1 LERLRGLLLLPKRG
15 ALESLQQRLDD
26 PQLRARELAR
36 VLPTALHLGSDQ
48 GPGLSE
54 ALQQPVER
62 AIRRTVKKD
71 TQMFADALYPV
82 IGPAIRRS
90 ISEALRALLQNLN
103 RTLDQSFSLEGLSWR
118 IEAWRTG
125 VPFHQ
130 IVLRNT
136 LIYRVEQVFLI
147 HRESGLLIQHLAR
160 ADVETQDAD
169 AVSAMLTAIEDFVK
183 DSFTGRNGDGG
194 EALDTV
200 DLGDYTLWLIHG
212 PKALLAC
219 AIRGMPPAE
228 LRGDFQEVLER
239 VHRLYGAELDGFAEA
254 QTPLEAARPS
264 LEDCLVSETKEHR
277 RRLFSWPL
285 ILGLLLLAGGLA
297 WFAYQAG
304 QERGRQARL
313 AAALAAE
320 PGIRT
325 LEIGRAD
332 GRLQVRGLRDP
343 LSADPVAIA
352 RLQGYKAEELKMS
365 WEPMQLLH
373 PRLNLRRAQQAL
385 QPPAEVALTLRGG
398 MLHASGS
405 APTDWIERAR
415 ALAPVLPG
423 IEGLDASDLVSADQ
437 RLLEL
442 LRQRLEPPDSLQLQ
456 VQNGVLRASG
466 NAPLAWLEQA
476 QGQLDGVPGLRGHSF
491 DGVSSDEALE
501 LASLLGQLPGPL
513 VYFEAN
519 DATIPDVAEPIL
531 RQLARKLQRLQALAD
546 QLGRRFEF
554 RLIGRADGTGPAD
567 RNRELALQ
575 RASSLRIWLAAAGVD
590 KNRLLV
596 DGAVGHDQGGDSS
609 ERRMLRRV
617 DLQIRSSDSNLE

>member
-1 LERLRGLLLLPKRG
+1 MASAKGPLTGATQPLASERGPAPEAAGDELERLRRLLLLPKQG
-15 ALESLQQRLDD
+15 TLESLQQRLDD
-26 PQLRARELAR
+26 PQLRARELSR
-36 VLPTALHLGSDQ
+36 VLPAALYQGSDQ
-48 GPGLSE
+48 GPALSE

-103 RTLDQSFSLEGLSWR
+103 RTLDQSFSPKGLSWR
-118 IEAWRTG
+118 FEAWRTG

-147 HRESGLLIQHLAR
+147 HRESGLLIQHLAQ

-183 DSFTGRNGDGG
+183 DSFTGRNSDSG
-194 EALDTV
+194 EGLDTV

-212 PKALLAC
+212 PKAFLAC
-219 AIRGMPPAE
+219 AIRGMPPAQ

-239 VHRLYGAELDGFAEA
+239 VHRLYGAALDDFADA
-254 QTPLEAARPS
+254 QAPLEAVRPS
-264 LEDCLVSETKEHR
+264 LEDCLVSQIKDHR

-297 WFAYQAG
+297 WLTYQAG
-304 QERGRQARL
+304 LERSRQERL
-313 AAALAAE
+313 AAALALE

-325 LEIGRAD
+325 LEIDRAD

-343 LSADPVAIA
+343 LSADPAAIA
-352 RLQGYKAEELKMS
+352 RIQGYLPQELEMS
-365 WEPMQLLH
+365 WEPVQLLH
-373 PRLNLRRAQQAL
+373 PALNLRRAQQAL

-423 IEGLDASDLVSADQ
+423 IEGLDTSDLVSADQ

-442 LRQRLEPPDSLQLQ
+442 LRQRLEPPDSVQLQ

-476 QGQLDGVPGLRGHSF
+476 FPGCVGIPST
-491 DGVSSDEALE
+491 
-501 LASLLGQLPGPL
+501 AS
-513 VYFEAN
+513 
-519 DATIPDVAEPIL
+519 
-531 RQLARKLQRLQALAD
+531 ARTRPSNW
-546 QLGRRFEF
+546 
-554 RLIGRADGTGPAD
+554 PAC
-567 RNRELALQ
+567 
-575 RASSLRIWLAAAGVD
+575 
-590 KNRLLV
+590 
-596 DGAVGHDQGGDSS
+596 
-609 ERRMLRRV
+609 
-617 DLQIRSSDSNLE
+617 